1 MRYVVVIERSADGSY
16 WACVPDLPG
25 CISAGDTPEEARRNI
40 QEAVGLHIESLREH
54 NEPVPPPS
62 ATTAEVEAA

>member
-1 MRYVVVIERSADGSY
+1 MRYVVVIERSPDGSY

-25 CISAGDTPEEARRNI
+25 CVSAGDTPEEARRNI
-40 QEAVGLHIESLREH
+40 QEAVALHIESLREH

-62 ATTAEVEAA
+62 ATVAEVEAA

>member
-1 MRYVVVIERSADGSY
+1 MRYVVVIERSPDGGY

-25 CISAGDTPEEARRNI
+25 CVSAGDTPEEARANI
-40 QEAVGLHIESLREH
+40 QEAVEAHVESLREH

-62 ATTAEVEAA
+62 ATVAEVEAA